1 MIDNNTS
8 NNRMMEDQVG
18 SLSDLPL
25 QSTTTSNPWDIRL
38 QHLHLNSS
46 NHHINSSLSSIRS
59 INLSKRL
66 NPVRSGIR
74 GPSRIAIGR
83 LLYVILNLVNR
94 STLITRHILLRLYL
108 CLTLDNT
115 NHPYQV
121 HTRKPT
127 TTLPDCTIS
136 IPTQVSPSQHPPQH
150 YQHQDVPSQAQSCLN
165 KCHHH
170 PCPTCHIH
178 PRHQ

>member
-1 MIDNNTS
+1 MKDNSSNNT
-8 NNRMMEDQVG
+8 RMMVDQVA

-25 QSTTTSNPWDIRL
+25 QWTTTSNPWDTLL
-38 QHLHLNSS
+38 QHLHLNSN
-46 NHHINSSLSSIRS
+46 NHHINNNHSSIRS

-83 LLYVILNLVNR
+83 LLYVISKLMDG
-94 STLITRHILLRLYL
+94 STLMTRHILLLLYP
-108 CLTLDNT
+108 CPIRNNT
-115 NHPYQV
+115 NHPYQG

-127 TTLPDCTIS
+127 ISLPDSTIS
-136 IPTQVSPSQHPPQH
+136 IRTQVSQSQRPLQHFPPQ
-150 YQHQDVPSQAQSCLN
+150 DDPSQAQSYLN
-165 KCHHH
+165 KCHHR